1 MVTIKDIAK
10 KAEVSIT
17 TVSRAL
23 NNYYDVSEATK
34 KKIIDIANEI
44 GYVPNRSAQNLVKQ
58 KNNTLAIILSGLEKK
73 GGKDNIIYRLLSGM
87 YSYAESVNYEVVLY
101 TTDSAHQRDKTYVQ
115 FCKEHNIGGAVL
127 NGIKI
132 DDPYFKELLQS
143 DFPCVLID
151 ILAQGKNVSSI
162 SINNYEAAIEA
173 TECLLKHN
181 HKNIAMINGRREAQ
195 VSIERYKGYVE
206 AMTKSNIELKSEYIV
221 YADYMED
228 KAYEETIKLLS
239 NHPEITALFCASDM
253 MALGTIKAIN
263 KLNLRIP
270 EDISIIGFDNIP
282 LSEYMTPPLTTVDQD
297 FYVMGEKAAKQL
309 LKMIKK
315 EAYEKNYILQHKLLE
330 RESVSML

>member
-10 KAEVSIT
+10 KAGVSIT

-23 NNYYDVSEATK
+23 NNYYDVSPSTK
-34 KKIIDIANEI
+34 KKIFDIADEM
-44 GYVPNRSAQNLVKQ
+44 GYVPNRSAQNLVK
-58 KNNTLAIILSGLEKK
+58 KTNNTLAIILSGLEKE

-101 TTDSAHQRDKTYVQ
+101 TTSSAHQRDKTYVQ

-132 DDPYFKELLQS
+132 DDPYFEELIES

-162 SINNYEAAIEA
+162 SINNYKASIEA
-173 TECLLKHN
+173 TQHLIKNN
-181 HKNIAMINGRREAQ
+181 HKNIAMINGRRQAD
-195 VSIERYKGYVE
+195 VSSERYKGYAKALRNNDIPIKE
-206 AMTKSNIELKSEYIV
+206 EYII
-221 YADYMED
+221 YADYLED
-228 KAYEETIKLLS
+228 KAYKETIRLLTE
-239 NHPEITALFCASDM
+239 HPEITALFCASDM
-253 MALGTIKAIN
+253 MALGAMKAVN
-263 KLNLRIP
+263 KLQLRIP

-282 LSEYMTPPLTTVDQD
+282 LSEYMSPPLTTVDQD
-297 FYVMGEKAAKQL
+297 FYVMGEKAGEQL

-315 EAYEKNYILQHKLLE
+315 QDYEKNMILKHKLLV
-330 RESVSML
+330 RKSVGML